1 MIKNKKGPLNR
12 GPFFIRILN
21 YFFLL
26 NEVAELPQE
35 LRERSNFIKSSNG
48 ARRKLKLNSFTS
60 FRVVDSFIM
69 KVNLLFHLRL
79 IVGMR
84 NFIPY

>member
-12 GPFFIRILN
+12 GPFFIRILSR
-21 YFFLL
+21 FFLL
-26 NEVAELPQE
+26 NKMAELSQK
-35 LRERSNFIKSSNG
+35 LRKGSNFIKSSNG
-48 ARRKLKLNSFTS
+48 TCRKLKLNSFTS
-60 FRVVDSFIM
+60 LWVVNSFIM